1 MKLALAFSCPPELL
15 VELEARHGEP
25 QRHYHTWR
33 HVLACLAARD
43 ALAAPASPAVDLA
56 ILFHDSVYEPLA
68 HDNEERSAALLSEKA
83 QQYGL
88 DAVAVA
94 RALPIIAATKH
105 GDATVDAP
113 DTAVML
119 DADLSIL
126 GADAATFATYEA
138 NVRKEYAAVDD
149 AAWAAGRSRI
159 LQRFLDRPVLYAT
172 ERGRALWDAPA
183 RANLARSLRALTAG

>member
-1 MKLALAFSCPPELL
+1 MKLAFACPPELL

-43 ALAAPASPAVDLA
+43 TLAAPPSAAVDLA
-56 ILFHDSVYEPLA
+56 ILFHDSVYEPMA
-68 HDNEERSAALLSEKA
+68 HDNEERSAALLEAKA
-83 QQYGL
+83 KQHGL
-88 DAVAVA
+88 DAAAVA

-105 GDATVDAP
+105 GDATVEDAE
-113 DTAVML
+113 TAVML

-126 GADAATFATYEA
+126 GSDPATFATYET

-149 AAWAAGRSRI
+149 AAWKAGRGRI
-159 LQRFLDRPVLYAT
+159 LRLFLDRPVLYAT
-172 ERGRALWDAPA
+172 LRGRALWEAAA
-183 RANLARSLRALTAG
+183 RANLARSLRALG